1 MVAAHVATDVASL
14 ASTFVLGTRLLAPP
28 LASPSMYKLQP
39 PARPAMSTSSILLSA
54 KDAKKQY
61 VGETQN
67 PLHIHLNGHCSDIKN
82 NRTEKPVAA
91 HFNILG
97 HSLSDLTTR
106 EAGTLTSGRIGKATG
121 STT

>member
-39 PARPAMSTSSILLSA
+39 PARPAMSSILLSA

-61 VGETQN
+61 VGETLN
-67 PLHIHLNGHCSDIKN
+67 LLHIHLNGHRSDIKN
-82 NRTEKPVAA
+82 NRTESA

-97 HSLSDLTTR
+97 HSLSDLTILVIQKK
-106 EAGTLTSGRIGKATG
+106 EKLGP
-121 STT
+121 